1 MQLFQEPPAVIMA
14 VVTIATILHAEC
26 QTAITRAERARKGRL
41 SSTAPILLHLFR
53 YPADPQPI
61 AGLYCSTT
69 LSGGWPPVR
78 AHFGRAA
85 SGPPY
90 SPAHHPP
97 ARSREGTAAAGHCA
111 GRPLRRA
118 PTRSPATAQPSHLL
132 ATLTAFD
139 GRPTDYRFGGPVGR
153 STPFKSTQPDA
164 SPADI

>member
-1 MQLFQEPPAVIMA
+1 MA
-14 VVTIATILHAEC
+14 VVAFATILHAAC
-26 QTAITRAERARKGRL
+26 KQPSPERSEHLKGRL
-41 SSTAPILLHLFR
+41 SSTAPILLHLFP
-53 YPADPQPI
+53 YLADPQLI
-61 AGLYCSTT
+61 ASVYCSTT
-69 LSGGWPPVR
+69 LAGGWPPVR

-97 ARSREGTAAAGHCA
+97 ASSRQGTAAAGHCA

-118 PTRSPATAQPSHLL
+118 PTRSPATAQPCHLL

-153 STPFKSTQPDA
+153 STPFKSTQPDD
-164 SPADI
+164 SPADL